1 MIIKFSIPNGAKYF
15 SSGIFQNYLAF
26 IPDTKNIKCFKDTT
40 CISSWKSDGM
50 SKENVENITKLD
62 IRHNFASTFVDH
74 HFLPD
79 INFYGHCLIKK
90 KKKISVGKKV
100 INLYISYTL
109 GGRLRNLNT
118 GFTFGNYCLLDL

>member
-1 MIIKFSIPNGAKYF
+1 MIIKFSIPDGAKHF
-15 SSGIFQNYLAF
+15 SSGIFQNYLVF

-40 CISSWKSDGM
+40 RTYSWKSDGM

-79 INFYGHCLIKK
+79 IKFYRHCLIKNN
-90 KKKISVGKKV
+90 ISVCKKV

-109 GGRLRNLNT
+109 GAHLRHLNT
-118 GFTFGNYCLLDL
+118 GFTLVN